1 MILNRYEYSKIPNSK
16 LPQSWQSQEALE
28 DLNEFLQLNWE
39 QRSVFYEDGEVT
51 SRQQFL
57 ELTGIGGL
65 KTKKYIGTVV
75 FRGEQLNIYPK
86 IFSTDKEDH
95 DTDDLNHEHLLYN
108 LVKWVEYCNKMD
120 YPFITISSELS
131 DTKNLRELFIS
142 LYLNYVLNTTEKGLY
157 YQYVDETNDCQ
168 NIKGKFDFK
177 DYILKKIPNIET
189 TKFQCTYSKF
199 EYDNLVNRIIKHT
212 CRKLLNSA
220 SEKNF
225 WLIRTILS
233 KLNEVSDV
241 ACTPSDCDKIRL
253 SKMHKNYITIISM
266 SKMFL
271 LDETSNFD
279 VDNNE
284 SFCFLFPSDLL
295 FEGFVGGFINE
306 VVTKLGGKVTLQES
320 KTRLVNR
327 IKYGDIVSNPGFTMR
342 HDIVVEIKDK
352 KYILDTKYKEI
363 SRFTGND
370 YYYENIQKE
379 ANQTDLYQ
387 VITYA
392 SKAGLKDVYL
402 LYPMFRYEEI
412 EDIIIHPTA
421 ECDFELFKTTIRI
434 HFVRIPFVIE
444 KDNYEQFKQQLSYVI
459 TSILS

>member
-1 MILNRYEYSKIPNSK
+1 MVLNRYEYSKIPNNK

-57 ELTGIGGL
+57 EFTSFGGV

-95 DTDDLNHEHLLYN
+95 DTDDLNQEHLLYN

-157 YQYVDETNDCQ
+157 YQYVDETNDCHG
-168 NIKGKFDFK
+168 IKGKLDFK
-177 DYILKKIPNIET
+177 DYFFKKIPNVQPT
-189 TKFQCTYSKF
+189 RFQCTYSKF
-199 EYDNLVNRIIKHT
+199 EYDNMVNRIIKYT

-271 LDETSNFD
+271 LDKTSNFN

-284 SFCFLFPSDLL
+284 SFCFLFPADLL

-306 VVTKLGGKVTLQES
+306 VVSGLGGKVTLQES
-320 KTRLVNR
+320 KTSLVNR
-327 IKYGDIVSNPGFTMR
+327 IKYGNLVSNAVFTMR
-342 HDIVVEIKDK
+342 HDIVVEIKDT

-370 YYYENIQKE
+370 HYDENIKNE
-379 ANQTDLYQ
+379 ANQADLYQ

-402 LYPMFRYEEI
+402 LYPMFRHEEV
-412 EDIIIHPTA
+412 EDIIHPTA
-421 ECDFELFKTTIRI
+421 ECDFELFKTTVRI
-434 HFVRIPFVIE
+434 HFIRIPFVIE
-444 KDNYEQFKQQLSYVI
+444 KNYYEQFKQQLSSVI